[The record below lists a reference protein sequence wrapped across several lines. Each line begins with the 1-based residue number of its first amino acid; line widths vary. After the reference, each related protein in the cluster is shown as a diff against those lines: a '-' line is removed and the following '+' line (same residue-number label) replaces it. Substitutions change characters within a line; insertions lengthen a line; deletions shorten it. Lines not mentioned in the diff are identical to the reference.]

1 MARDLKTPD
10 QTLEAG
16 PGGDAPHAGK
26 TGMTGMSKG
35 YLIGSMAAL
44 AAFGAAAEAKA
55 QSMFQRDRYE
65 NVRERYQRDF
75 DPEPLRLGGFIT
87 RPVLELGAESDDNA
101 FADPEDEQSD
111 VIATARPRIDLVTD
125 WSRNQLGATVEVERR
140 EYLDIS
146 SESVTNFR
154 GGLRGRL
161 DIGSDL
167 NLTGAVS
174 FADENEERGSVAALD
189 TFAEPVN
196 VQFFGGEVG
205 ARFTRD
211 RIQLRA
217 DLSTRTLSY
226 DDVPLVA
233 GGTADQGFRD
243 YTENRLRTRAAYAI
257 SPDIAVFAQAVADQR
272 VYDELS
278 LVDGELVSRD
288 SNGYAFQ
295 VGTDFELPALLRGD
309 VAVGYLQDNKDSDMF
324 ADFDGPAVDASV
336 EWVPSR
342 LTTVTLDAARRVID
356 PGLEEAGS
364 AFETSAGVRVDH
376 ELYRNIIL
384 FAGIDWRQREFDDID
399 RDDDTLGARLGAIY
413 KLNKRVHLEG
423 YYRRRDRDS
432 SRPEA
437 DFEQNILGL
446 SLRVYP

>member
-1 MARDLKTPD
+1 MARDLKTRD
-10 QTLEAG
+10 VKLDAG
-16 PGGDAPHAGK
+16 PVGDAPHAGK
-26 TGMTGMSKG
+26 TGMTGMSRG
-35 YLIGSMAAL
+35 YLIGLMAAS
-44 AAFGAAAEAKA
+44 AALGAAADAEA

-75 DPEPLRLGGFIT
+75 DPEPLRLGAFVS

-101 FADPEDEQSD
+101 FADPQDEQSD
-111 VIATARPRIDLVTD
+111 VIATARPRIDLSTD
-125 WSRNQLGATVEVERR
+125 WSRNQLGATLEVERR

-146 SESVTNFR
+146 SESVTNYR

-161 DIGSDL
+161 DIGNDFDV
-167 NLTGAVS
+167 TGRVS

-196 VQFFGGEVG
+196 VQFFGGELG
-205 ARFTRD
+205 ARYTRE

-233 GGTADQGFRD
+233 GGTADQSFRD

-257 SPDIAVFAQAVADQR
+257 SPDVAVFAQATADQR
-272 VYDELS
+272 EYDELS

-288 SNGYAFQ
+288 SDGFALQ

-309 VAVGYLQDNKDSDMF
+309 VAIGYLEDNKDSDVF
-324 ADFDGPAVDASV
+324 ADFDGIAVDAQV
-336 EWVPSR
+336 EWFPSR
-342 LTTVTLDAARRVID
+342 LTTVTVDAARRVID
-356 PGLEEAGS
+356 PGLAEAGS

-384 FAGIDWRQREFDDID
+384 FGGIDWRQREFDDID
-399 RDDDTLGARLGAIY
+399 RDDDTLGARVGAIY
-413 KLNKRVHLEG
+413 KLNKRLHLEG

-432 SRPEA
+432 SRADA
-437 DFEQNILGL
+437 DFEQNIFGI
-446 SLRVYP
+446 SLRVFP